1 MPDPSTPAAQRLRR
15 PSWRDP
21 RLGIGILLVAL
32 SVALGSWAVTSAADT
47 VEVYRTTDALSP
59 GDRIDPADLEVVRVH
74 VPDIDLYL
82 TPGESVPD
90 DAVAIRAVG
99 PGELVP
105 GSALGTES
113 QVEVRPIS
121 LPMSAALEA
130 YLEKG
135 SRVDLWVALPDPD
148 GVGVDPVGPAQLLVE
163 GVEVWDI
170 HEDTSLFAGT
180 DQVQVQVLIDV
191 ADLPDVLDALSSGAE
206 ITVVPLPGQADS

>member
-1 MPDPSTPAAQRLRR
+1 MPEPSAPAAARLRR

-21 RLGIGILLVAL
+21 RLGIGILLVAA
-32 SVALGSWAVTSAADT
+32 SVALGSWAVTNASDT
-47 VEVYRTTDALSP
+47 VEVYRTHEPLSP
-59 GDRIDPADLEVVRVH
+59 GDPIEAADLEIVQVH
-74 VPDIDLYL
+74 VPDVDLYL
-82 TPGESVPD
+82 TPDQGVPE
-90 DAVAIRAVG
+90 DAVATRAVG

-105 GSALGTES
+105 GTAVGTES

-148 GVGVDPVGPAQLLVE
+148 GEGVAPVGPTQLLV
-163 GVEVWDI
+163 GAVEVWDV
-170 HEDTSLFAGT
+170 HEDASLFAGA
-180 DQVQVQVLIDV
+180 DQVQVQVLIEVD
-191 ADLPDVLDALSSGAE
+191 DLPEVLDAISADAV